1 MHDLKHILFKE
12 NYFHTMCPSSVPK
25 KKNNS
30 AQIDKT
36 LARDPT
42 LSVLCLSYKCP
53 AGVLGQLLVYAK
65 AYSQPQYVTNIRGN
79 YGIDHIDP
87 HTLASET
94 T

>member
-1 MHDLKHILFKE
+1 M
-12 NYFHTMCPSSVPK
+12 M
-25 KKNNS
+25 
-30 AQIDKT
+30 AT
-36 LARDPT
+36 LALHSFLASSGYLTIGIMAAWPATALPSIRYPGD
-42 LSVLCLSYKCP
+42 YCP